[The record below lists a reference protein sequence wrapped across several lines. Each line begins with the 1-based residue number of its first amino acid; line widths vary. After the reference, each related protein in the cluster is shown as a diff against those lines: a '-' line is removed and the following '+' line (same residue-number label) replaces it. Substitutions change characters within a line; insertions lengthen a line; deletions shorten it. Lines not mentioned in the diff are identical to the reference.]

1 MYNTPRVDKGCLFL
15 FLFSLSVYIWN
26 NRVLARGYSKYNQR
40 EKKGKEIKHPLST
53 RGVFSIEYTD
63 VEIKICSFSYCE
75 YTQQKM

>member
-26 NRVLARGYSKYNQR
+26 NRVLARGYSKYKQR

-53 RGVFSIEYTD
+53 RGVFSI
-63 VEIKICSFSYCE
+63 
-75 YTQQKM
+75 